1 MAVDQA
7 WIEETKNMAQPSY
20 KQHTDDRRLRTHMAR
35 KVNNAVKGIV
45 FRSKIWWETFRDF
58 EYERLLEAEAAFL
71 ACPSSIESTDNGN
84 FLRIN
89 GTRLSQLFY
98 IASPS
103 KIDPAESG
111 IRKNADPFVLDK
123 IMEVT
128 DDKNIDLTLTQVIY
142 KMSSLEGS
150 QETDRELSKMD
161 WIKDTEVK
169 TSGRYSR
176 RIDHYTADI
185 EEFSKQSYDGTHRQV
200 KQLLIA
206 RVDGDDEQKVEFHS
220 THLQMILRG
229 HGVLTEVPKGGQL
242 EALRSSLMSNDIVK
256 GAVLKTM
263 SDVAAAMWPGRNP
276 MQSLDTEGI
285 LIGYAKHGE
294 NAGTPIFWNPDD
306 SKYMSKHLAIFGG
319 SGSGK
324 STLQLYIDYNA
335 VLAGCD
341 FIHIF
346 PKEDMGTS
354 ALRMIE
360 AIDGQLI
367 KIGENGQNFNPLMVS
382 YNPETHG
389 KEIMDRK
396 KAYIRHKESVA
407 NFVNIIIGESF
418 SSSMS
423 GVFKRSLSDLY
434 EKAGFVDKN
443 ATPINVEQWDDGKK
457 WPSLGDLVD
466 KWEVWVTDD
475 AKKKDRTTLKALINH
490 LTDIK
495 QGESLN
501 WLDNHESFNP
511 SGRFICIDVSDLK
524 DNKRYQDA
532 VTVLLVDIINTRLK
546 SPNMEAHRKKNRTI
560 VMLDEGANLLEN
572 PGMERYIKRWFREA
586 RAGKCSIILDNQ
598 DTLGVKHILP
608 ILKSNTDATIF
619 MCNMSSENI
628 SEFEKDYHFSVKDK
642 NYLMEPPDGDI
653 RKFLF
658 VMNGFKIKGRVIL
671 SNTQS
676 KVFFDQDIEI
686 PLSGESYMKCGYELL
701 DGLEWIRDKGIMS
714 DDWIS
719 GMRDSDLPGWT
730 RVTRLTPPVVGMSK
744 VIWFRNDIATS
755 SKISGESPDH
765 YATCYLLAGEL
776 IRVGCTNVCVNNWGG
791 QGKEDADVTCVTPD
805 GRRLW
810 LEYEHPNSHR
820 EAKIQ
825 DKKTK
830 QMRFC
835 DVWRCIC
842 QQKNEPVVKKAVG
855 EDFYMV
861 RGEAVKNFLISLS
874 SSNPMRYDGA
884 SQPTEA

>member
-1 MAVDQA
+1 MAK
-7 WIEETKNMAQPSY
+7 TSY
-20 KQHTDDRRLRTHMAR
+20 KPYEQNHRLTTHIKR
-35 KVNNAVKGIV
+35 KVSNSVKGFL
-45 FRSKIWWETFRDF
+45 FRSKIWWETYRSF

-89 GTRLSQLFY
+89 GTRVSQLFY

-103 KIDPAESG
+103 KIDPAEGG

-123 IMEVT
+123 ILEVT

-142 KMSSLEGS
+142 KMSSLEES
-150 QETDRELSKMD
+150 QETDKELTKMD

-176 RIDHYTADI
+176 RIDHYTQDI
-185 EEFSKQSYDGTHRQV
+185 EDFSKQSYDGTHRQV

-206 RVDGDDEQKVEFHS
+206 RVDGEDEQKVEFTS
-220 THLQMILRG
+220 AHLQMILRG

-242 EALRSSLMSNDIVK
+242 EALKSSLMSNEIVK

-276 MQSLDTEGI
+276 NICLDSEGI
-285 LIGYAKHGE
+285 LIGYVKHGE
-294 NAGTPIFWNPDD
+294 NAGTPIFWNPND
-306 SKYMSKHLAIFGG
+306 SKYMSKHLTIFGG

-324 STLQLYIDYNA
+324 STLQLYIDYNC

-354 ALRMIE
+354 AIRMITE
-360 AIDGQLI
+360 IGGQLI
-367 KIGENGQNFNPLMVS
+367 KIGDNGQNFNPLMVS
-382 YNPETHG
+382 SNPNTHG
-389 KEIMDRK
+389 NMVMDRK
-396 KAYIRHKESVA
+396 KAYVRHKESVA
-407 NFVNIIIGESF
+407 NFANIIIGESF
-418 SSSMS
+418 SAAMS
-423 GVFKRSLSDLY
+423 GVFKRSLSELY
-434 EKAGFVDKN
+434 EDKGFVDKN
-443 ATPINVEQWDDGKK
+443 ATPINFDQWADGKN
-457 WPSLGDLVD
+457 WPSLGDLVG
-466 KWEVWVTDD
+466 KWGKWLDD
-475 AKKKDRTTLKALINH
+475 ESKRKDHTTLKALTNYF
-490 LTDIK
+490 TDIK

-501 WLDNHESFNP
+501 WLDNKESFNP

-546 SPNMEAHRKKNRTI
+546 SPSMKAHNAKRRTL

-572 PGMERYIKRWFREA
+572 PGMEKYIKRWFREA

-598 DTLGVKHILP
+598 DTLGVKNILP

-628 SEFEKDYHFSVKDK
+628 AEFEKDYNFTEKDK
-642 NYLMEPPDGDI
+642 NYLMEPPDGDL

-658 VMNGFKIKGRVIL
+658 VMNGVKVPGRVIL
-671 SNTQS
+671 SNTQ
-676 KVFFDQDIEI
+676 KQVFFNEEI
-686 PLSGESYMKCGYELL
+686 SLSPSDESYLRDGYSLIG
-701 DGLEWIRDKGIMS
+701 GLEWIRDKGIMS

-719 GMRDSDLPGWT
+719 GMTDSDLAGWT
-730 RVTRLTPPVVGMSK
+730 RVTKITPPIDGMSK
-744 VIWFRNDIATS
+744 VIWFRNDIA
-755 SKISGESPDH
+755 KQKLISGESPDH

-776 IRVGCTNVCVNNWGG
+776 IRIGCTKVIVNNWGG
-791 QGKEDADVTCVTPD
+791 QGEHDADITCITPD

-810 LEYEHPNSHR
+810 LEYEHTGSHR
-820 EAKIQ
+820 KAKIE

-835 DVWRCIC
+835 DTWRCIC
-842 QQKNEPVVKKAVG
+842 QQTNETTVRKAVG
-855 EDFYMV
+855 RDFYLV
-861 RGEAVKNFLISLS
+861 RGIEVKNYLNLLS
-874 SSNPMRYDGA
+874 FSTNYSEAGA
-884 SQPTEA
+884 SQATEA

>member
-1 MAVDQA
+1 M
-7 WIEETKNMAQPSY
+7 
-20 KQHTDDRRLRTHMAR
+20 
-35 KVNNAVKGIV
+35 G
-45 FRSKIWWETFRDF
+45 
-58 EYERLLEAEAAFL
+58 L
-71 ACPSSIESTDNGN
+71 AC
-84 FLRIN
+84 
-89 GTRLSQLFY
+89 LSY
-98 IASPS
+98 SNCSPS
-103 KIDPAESG
+103 KVDPAEGG

-123 IMEVT
+123 ILEVT

-142 KMSSLEGS
+142 KMSSLEES
-150 QETDRELSKMD
+150 QETDKELTKMD

-176 RIDHYTADI
+176 RIDHYTQDI
-185 EEFSKQSYDGTHRQV
+185 EDFSKQSYDGTHRQV

-206 RVDGDDEQKVEFHS
+206 RVDGDDEQKVEFTS
-220 THLQMILRG
+220 AHLQMILRG
-229 HGVLTEVPKGGQL
+229 HGVLTEVPKGGQM
-242 EALRSSLMSNDIVK
+242 EALKSSLMSNEIVK

-276 MQSLDTEGI
+276 NICLDTEGI
-285 LIGYAKHGE
+285 LIGYVKHGE
-294 NAGTPIFWNPDD
+294 NAGTPIFWNPND

-324 STLQLYIDYNA
+324 STLQLYIDYNS

-354 ALRMIE
+354 AIRMIE

-367 KIGENGQNFNPLMVS
+367 KIGDNGQNFNPLMVS
-382 YNPETHG
+382 YNPNTHG
-389 KEIMDRK
+389 KEVIDRK
-396 KAYIRHKESVA
+396 KAYVRHKESIA
-407 NFVNIIIGESF
+407 NFANIIIGESF
-418 SSSMS
+418 SAAMS
-423 GVFKRSLSDLY
+423 GVFKRSLSELY
-434 EKAGFVDKN
+434 EDKGFVDKN
-443 ATPINVEQWDDGKK
+443 ATPINFDKWDDGKN
-457 WPSLGDLVD
+457 WPSLGDLVT
-466 KWEVWVTDD
+466 KWERWTEDES
-475 AKKKDRTTLKALINH
+475 KKKDWVTCKALINYF
-490 LTDIK
+490 TDIK

-511 SGRFICIDVSDLK
+511 SERFICIDVSDLK

-532 VTVLLVDIINTRLK
+532 ITVLLVDIINTRLK
-546 SPNMEAHRKKNRTI
+546 SPSMDAHNKKRRTI

-572 PGMERYIKRWFREA
+572 PGMEKYIKRWFREA

-598 DTLGVKHILP
+598 DTLGVKNILP

-628 SEFEKDYHFSVKDK
+628 AEFEKDYSFTDKDK

-658 VMNGFKIKGRVIL
+658 VMNGVKVPGRVIL

-676 KVFFDQDIEI
+676 KVFLDKEIEF
-686 PLSGESYMKCGYELL
+686 PLTGESNLKEEYKLL
-701 DGLEWIRDKGIMS
+701 EGLEWIRNKGVMS

-719 GMRDSDLPGWT
+719 GMSDSELSGWT
-730 RVTRLTPPVVGMSK
+730 RVTKLTPPVDGMSK
-744 VIWFRNDIATS
+744 VIWFRNDIATQ
-755 SKISGESPDH
+755 KLINGESQDH

-776 IRVGCTNVCVNNWGG
+776 IRIGCTKVIVNNWGG
-791 QGKEDADVTCVTPD
+791 QGEHDADITCITSD

-810 LEYEHPNSHR
+810 LEYEHIGSHR
-820 EAKIQ
+820 QAQIE

-835 DVWRCIC
+835 DTWRCIC
-842 QQKNEPVVKKAVG
+842 QQKNETVVKRAVG
-855 EDFYMV
+855 EDFCLV
-861 RGEAVKNFLISLS
+861 RGMEVKSFLNSLS
-874 SSNPMRYDGA
+874 SSSNYSDIGA
-884 SQPTEA
+884 SLETEA